1 MKKLIVE
8 DIEIELTKKNIKNI
22 NLSIQAPNGIVKI
35 SAPKSMNEENIK
47 LFIESKIP
55 WIRKQLLR
63 FDYQN
68 KIPDNKYESGEG
80 LYYFGKLYLLNVI
93 YLNIN
98 RSSVEICNNKYIY
111 LYVQEGSSKEKKERI
126 IKEWYRE
133 ELKVAILPLIVKWE
147 RLFDVKVESWGVK
160 QMKTRWGSCNTRD
173 KRIWINL
180 ELAKKSPQCLEYI
193 VVHEIAHFMERGH
206 GDKFKAIMDRYYPNW
221 RSVKAE
227 LNGMVYKKRRV

>member
-1 MKKLIVE
+1 MRKLMVE
-8 DIEIELTKKNIKNI
+8 DIEIELAKKNIKNI

-35 SAPKSMNEENIK
+35 SAPKNMNDETIM

-55 WIRKQLLR
+55 WIKKQLLR

-68 KIPDNKYESGEG
+68 KMPVSKYESGESH
-80 LYYFGKLYLLNVI
+80 YYFGQLYLLNVI

-98 RSSVEICNNKYIY
+98 RSRVEISNDKYIN
-111 LYVQEGSSKEKKERI
+111 LYVQEGSSKEKKENI

-133 ELKVAILPLIVKWE
+133 ELKVAILPLINKWE
-147 RLFDVKVESWGVK
+147 RLLGVEVESWGVK

-206 GDKFKAIMDRYYPNW
+206 GDKFKAIMDRYYPAW

-227 LNGMVYKKRRV
+227 LNGMIYK